1 MDTLVRRHAEPLARE
16 WLAHSPALV
25 IQGARQVGKS
35 TFASMLLP
43 EDARRLSLD
52 SPEVRAAAIADP
64 VGLLQ
69 HDGPLL
75 IDEIQHVPELLLA
88 VKAEIDRDRT
98 PGRFILTG
106 SASLLRVQGLS
117 DSLAGRA
124 LRLTLF
130 GLSQGERRGIH
141 DDWVTAV
148 SGQHRH
154 LTIPAFTTDVSRGDY
169 VALCTEGSYPEPL
182 GFPPRIRAAWFDSYL
197 ESVIGRDLSDLRR
210 QVQPDRAMSLLRLLA
225 ARQAQELV
233 KARAASA
240 TGIPSSSV
248 DSYLDLLRDV
258 FLYEPLPPW
267 TPNLAK
273 REVGRSKSLVL
284 DSGIAAR
291 LAGMTPDQLSALIH
305 QEAFGHLLEGFV
317 ASELR
322 RQQTWSESDFRLF
335 HYRDSAGVEVDLV
348 IEFSDGRVLALEVKA
363 SATYQAKQFAGLQFL
378 RDALGDRFL
387 GGVVLGTAPTGFR
400 YAPKLWGL
408 PISSLWE
415 FSGGRPSRKP
425 TDH

>member
-25 IQGARQVGKS
+25 IEGARQVGKS
-35 TFASMLLP
+35 TFATMLLP
-43 EDARRLSLD
+43 EGARRLSLD

-64 VGLLQ
+64 LGLLQ

-130 GLSQGERRGIH
+130 GLSQGERRGIQ
-141 DDWVTAV
+141 DDWVTAL
-148 SGQHRH
+148 SAQERH
-154 LTIPAFTTDVSRGDY
+154 PTIPAFTTDVSRGDY

-182 GFPPRIRAAWFDSYL
+182 RFPPRIRAAWFVSYL
-197 ESVIGRDLSDLRR
+197 EGVIGRDLSDLRR

-240 TGIPSSSV
+240 TGIPASSV

-305 QEAFGHLLEGFV
+305 QEAFGNLLEGFV

-363 SATYQAKQFAGLQFL
+363 SATYLAKQFAGLQFL

-387 GGVVLGTAPTGFR
+387 GGVVLGTARTGYR

-408 PISSLWE
+408 PVSSLWE
-415 FSGGRPSRKP
+415 FSGARPARKP
-425 TDH
+425 ADD